1 MAGSCYRAKI
11 KSFRNAIQNFILITK
26 LYTDHFLTK
35 IHKMKINR
43 QKYIHKKL
51 LKSVSQ
57 FLIVS
62 GHQSAF
68 DWVIF
73 SQFLLS
79 IIKISAQ
86 TKRRMSKGRKILN
99 LLLFK
104 SPEIRQILQKNLQNK
119 NIAECVSFIQ
129 VYLAVVHY
137 LIISFIFNLH

>member
-1 MAGSCYRAKI
+1 MAASCYRAKI
-11 KSFRNAIQNFILITK
+11 KHFRNAI
-26 LYTDHFLTK
+26 LYIPFDQKIYFDYFLTK
-35 IHKMKINR
+35 NHKLKINR
-43 QKYIHKKL
+43 QKDIHKKL
-51 LKSVSQ
+51 LESVSQ
-57 FLIVS
+57 FLIVN
-62 GHQSAF
+62 GYQSAF

-86 TKRRMSKGRKILN
+86 AKRRMSKGRKILN

-104 SPEIRQILQKNLQNK
+104 SPEIRQILEKNLQNK